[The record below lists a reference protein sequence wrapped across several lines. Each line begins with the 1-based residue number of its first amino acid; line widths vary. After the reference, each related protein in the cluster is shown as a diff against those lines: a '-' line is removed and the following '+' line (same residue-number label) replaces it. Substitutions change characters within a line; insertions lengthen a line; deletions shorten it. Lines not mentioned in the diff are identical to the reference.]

1 MTYAR
6 ADSEGR
12 ADVRGSPF
20 GLLIEWKRSMC
31 AKAWMPVE
39 TGYAVFLR
47 KQCGHRTIQ
56 GCGCGDR
63 AVASAVVEE
72 VD

>member
-39 TGYAVFLR
+39 TGYAVFFA
-47 KQCGHRTIQ
+47 K
-56 GCGCGDR
+56 
-63 AVASAVVEE
+63 AVSAR
-72 VD
+72 DDPRLWK